1 MAGMG
6 NAGVV
11 NITPEMM
18 DEAIKAIQAYRTEAF
33 GSADGTDTNGLYGS
47 VKKEVETLTASDF
60 TGAAASGFV
69 NFYTNNIEP
78 ATGSGLRGAL
88 EMLEQICNSIKTA
101 IPDTEGVDE
110 QLAKENN
117 K

>member
-6 NAGVV
+6 KTGTV

-18 DEAIKAIQAYRTEAF
+18 DEAIKAIQAYRTTAF
-33 GSADGTDTNGLYGS
+33 GAADGT

-60 TGAAASGFV
+60 TGSASKGFV

-78 ATGSGLRGAL
+78 ATGSSLKGAL
-88 EMLEQICNSIKTA
+88 EMLESICKSIKSA

-110 QLAKENN
+110 QLGTENN

>member
-6 NAGVV
+6 KAGEV

-18 DEAIKAIQAYRTEAF
+18 DAAIAAIKKYRNEAF
-33 GSADGTDTNGLYGS
+33 GSEDGTGTDGLYGS

-60 TGAAASGFV
+60 TGSASKGFV

-78 ATGSGLRGAL
+78 ATGSSLRGAL
-88 EMLEQICNSIKTA
+88 EMLEQICNSIKSA

-110 QLAKENN
+110 QLGTENN